1 MYYGMYLS
9 AAGAYA
15 QSQRMEVISHNIAN
29 VGTAGFKRELG
40 VMQARH
46 AEEIEQGF
54 VSPGMGGVE
63 DVGGGV
69 HLAETSTD
77 FSIGPLKQTGE
88 TTDFALPQPD
98 TFFAVE
104 KNGEE
109 YLTRAGNFHLRGDG
123 TLITDQGYPVLGA
136 DGSPIQIDRLLPF
149 TVTPQGDILQAGEF
163 RPLAVRKPESL
174 GDLVREG
181 ENLFRPIGSPPASV
195 PDAQRQVYWKHL
207 EMSAVQ
213 PHREMIEMIATSRAY
228 EANVRMMQNH
238 DGMLS
243 GLIGKLLKA

>member
-9 AAGAYA
+9 AAGAFA

-29 VGTAGFKRELG
+29 VGTTGFKRELG
-40 VMQARH
+40 VLQSRH
-46 AEEIEQGF
+46 AEDIEQGV
-54 VSPGMGGVE
+54 VSPDMGGVE

-69 HLAETSTD
+69 RLAETSTD
-77 FSIGPLKQTGE
+77 FTIGPLKETGE

-98 TFFAVE
+98 DFFAVNKDGQE
-104 KNGEE
+104 F
-109 YLTRAGNFHLRGDG
+109 LTRAGNFHFRTDG
-123 TLITDQGYPVLGA
+123 TLITDNGYPVLGA
-136 DGSPIQIDRLLPF
+136 DGSPIQIDRQLPF
-149 TVTPQGDILQAGEF
+149 TVTPRGEILQAGDTKV
-163 RPLAVRKPESL
+163 LAVRRPESL

-181 ENLFRPIGSPPASV
+181 ENLFRPIGTTPSSV

-213 PHREMIEMIATSRAY
+213 PHREMIEMITTSRAY

-238 DGMLS
+238 DSMLG
-243 GLIGKLLKA
+243 GLIGRMLKS